1 MLNLTASLPR
11 LSNQT
16 INRLAN
22 ALWLRGKAIRR
33 KEDAVEVIAPDEG
46 RRGLNLYIKLLPF
59 SMLLAFFPIVF
70 ILIVNEDFPIGYLVI
85 LFLVV
90 LGLYVFSYI
99 FLNHFMK
106 RRIQPILIYRDGIKG
121 YSSPYYSLIGLHS
134 FITIGQIEQLSIEP
148 RQTILRLSDKRS
160 QIRGVA
166 TNGEWDLTVKLLGR
180 GNRVI
185 GSGSP
190 KRMVQAAYKIE
201 RTLGIRAIRQGDADE
216 LLGFLNK
223 KMSSF
228 IPVESDILVDNNM
241 EKNLRSLDFAPIV
254 ILGIFALFGIL
265 IGALLITLFFVA
277 FILLFIVIIYY
288 RERRLRPTQLRLNSQ
303 GIELTF
309 RSGAKRYVPFNEIAL
324 LMVYWGDPSRR
335 PGMSQQGGALDI
347 GKNYSFFLNREVGMK
362 ILRTIFSNQ

>member
-1 MLNLTASLPR
+1 
-11 LSNQT
+11 
-16 INRLAN
+16 
-22 ALWLRGKAIRR
+22 
-33 KEDAVEVIAPDEG
+33 VEVIAPDEG
-46 RRGLNLYIKLLPF
+46 RRSLNLYIKLLPF

-70 ILIVNEDFPIGYLVI
+70 LLIVNEDFPIEYLAI

-106 RRIQPILIYRDGIKG
+106 RRVQPILIYRDGIKG

-134 FITIGQIEQLSIEP
+134 FIPTGQIEQLFIEP
-148 RQTILRLSDKRS
+148 KQTIVKLSDKRS
-160 QIRGVA
+160 QIRGA
-166 TNGEWDLTVKLLGR
+166 STNGEWELTAKLLGK

-185 GSGSP
+185 CSGSP
-190 KRMVQAAYKIE
+190 KRIIQAAYKVE

-216 LLGFLNK
+216 LLRFLNK
-223 KMSSF
+223 KMSSVLSVDSDVL
-228 IPVESDILVDNNM
+228 VENNM
-241 EKNLRSLDFAPIV
+241 GKNPHRADLAPIV

-265 IGALLITLFFVA
+265 IGTLLITLFFVA

-288 RERRLRPTQLRLNSQ
+288 RERRLRPTQLRLHSQ

-309 RSGAKRYVPFNEIAL
+309 RSGAKRFVPFNEIAL
-324 LMVYWGDPSRR
+324 LMVYWGDPSRSL
-335 PGMSQQGGALDI
+335 GMSQQGGALDI

-362 ILRTIFSNQ
+362 ILRTIYSNQ